1 MKFSNKDL
9 IKLYTN
15 LVRTRAFDELFT
27 RRLGQGKLLGFYHSS
42 LGGEAPGVGGCSFLR
57 KDDVIFPHHRG
68 HGIPHM
74 IGKGIDIKYFL
85 AEHTG
90 KLTGGCGGMSTF
102 HCFDSDNGLYGYSGL
117 IGSSFPLSAG
127 YGLAAKRNAREQVV
141 VCFFGDGASNN
152 GTFHESLNLASLH
165 KLPVIFVCE
174 NNGYGISVSQKKHT
188 PMADIASR
196 AAAYAMPGFV
206 VDGNDVIEVYQSAEI
221 AVKRARAGE
230 GPTLLECK
238 TYRWRGHHEGDPN
251 QGARYRTEEEIAVWK
266 KKCPIVKLE
275 KHLLKNK
282 IATSK
287 KIAAMRADIGK
298 AIDEAVAFA
307 NESDFPTLE
316 EMYEDVYAI
325 EGEIK

>member
-1 MKFSNKDL
+1 MKFSKKDL

-90 KLTGGCGGMSTF
+90 KVTGGCGGMSTF

-127 YGLAAKRNAREQVV
+127 YGLAAKRNGKEQVV
-141 VCFFGDGASNN
+141 VCFFGDGGSNRGTLHEAFLMAS
-152 GTFHESLNLASLH
+152 TW
-165 KLPVIFVCE
+165 KLPITWVCE
-174 NNGYGISVSQKKHT
+174 NNGLSQFVPFEQT
-188 PMADIASR
+188 YPVDDIADL
-196 AAAYAMPGFV
+196 AQGYGMPGIV
-206 VDGNDVIEVYQSAEI
+206 VDGQDVIAVAE
-221 AVKRARAGE
+221 AVTAAVDRARKGK
-230 GPTLLECK
+230 GPSLIECK
-238 TYRWRGHHEGDPN
+238 TSRFCPHFVSAPDMCGCEIRSD
-251 QGARYRTEEEIAVWK
+251 EEIEELK
-266 KKCPIVKLE
+266 KQDPIVICHKKLMARKILTKKTIE
-275 KHLLKNK
+275 KIDAEVAAELEAAEKFADESPPPEPSIFDDLLY
-282 IATSK
+282 
-287 KIAAMRADIGK
+287 
-298 AIDEAVAFA
+298 A
-307 NESDFPTLE
+307 N
-316 EMYEDVYAI
+316 
-325 EGEIK
+325 